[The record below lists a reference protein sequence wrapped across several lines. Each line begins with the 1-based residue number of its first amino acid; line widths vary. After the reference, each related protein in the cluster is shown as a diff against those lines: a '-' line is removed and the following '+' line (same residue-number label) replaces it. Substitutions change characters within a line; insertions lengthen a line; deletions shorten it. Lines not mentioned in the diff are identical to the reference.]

1 MWADL
6 AICREF
12 IRRFT
17 PIPMVRGEKWRNG
30 GCFGW
35 LISIIAGKHL
45 FSTINTTTPY
55 IGYHYLF
62 WFHQCLTVRHF
73 LKYPWRIL
81 SEFLWGQCLYNRLK
95 ECKLWWKDYDYN
107 LNNFLFQNFRPVLCY
122 HLICLRTKNVFHFLF
137 HLSTDK
143 ITSKVRVI
151 LTSILTI

>member
-1 MWADL
+1 MDCFFFCTFHQSSYRGKGMWADL

-73 LKYPWRIL
+73 LKYPWRML
-81 SEFLWGQCLYNRLK
+81 SEFLGVNFFTI
-95 ECKLWWKDYDYN
+95 DYKSENYDE
-107 LNNFLFQNFRPVLCY
+107 
-122 HLICLRTKNVFHFLF
+122 
-137 HLSTDK
+137 K
-143 ITSKVRVI
+143 IIIIIWIIFYYRILDQFFVI
-151 LTSILTI
+151 I